1 MQRFAVKSV
10 LYQAFRQWCNDLY
23 LFCWCSRFSDLG
35 MSKRPRKVAFDEEVE
50 LAEKRRREEELYE
63 IEEKRECAL
72 IRVSYVYNHT

>member
-1 MQRFAVKSV
+1 MSST
-10 LYQAFRQWCNDLY
+10 
-23 LFCWCSRFSDLG
+23 LFDDPK

-50 LAEKRRREEELYE
+50 LAEKRRREEEMCE